1 MSVMGPRK
9 GTALEDVSRM
19 PESIVPIVKQQS
31 KAAIAK
37 GKEVEKQQ
45 EEEEEVLNAIEV
57 EKDVVDDEAISD
69 LEYMTRRMKRSL
81 DDVDNE
87 DEDIENEGEGITESG
102 SKEWVQDEDGVSS
115 FYVSSSCRY

>member
-19 PESIVPIVKQQS
+19 PESIVPIAKQQS

-37 GKEVEKQQ
+37 GKEVQKQQ
-45 EEEEEVLNAIEV
+45 EAEEEVLNVIEV

-81 DDVDNE
+81 DEVDNE
-87 DEDIENEGEGITESG
+87 DEDEDIEHEGEGIIESG

-115 FYVSSSCRY
+115 LCVNSV